1 MNSISGTLSSWPS
14 RFLRMRST
22 RRMSQLWCCLIV
34 AQKAASRLASGYWQ
48 ERYAYYFPNASFS
61 VAAKRRPASASQ
73 RSQISFFIGRRLPN
87 LPRRHGGTETR
98 RKLGGKTKSKAKAKP
113 RTCQNLNRREEPESS
128 LFLRGCLRAYAQRL
142 NGRR

>member
-1 MNSISGTLSSWPS
+1 
-14 RFLRMRST
+14 LRG
-22 RRMSQLWCCLIV
+22 IV
-34 AQKAASRLASGYWQ
+34 ARMGWSLESKGKECVDGKSSSR
-48 ERYAYYFPNASFS
+48 
-61 VAAKRRPASASQ
+61 RRAM
-73 RSQISFFIGRRLPN
+73 SFFIGRRLPN